1 VKFYCT
7 IVVSFFI
14 FYNSYA
20 QQKDSVERYIW
31 KNEATGISAA
41 IEIFGLQ
48 NTNATTCIYFLNNAD
63 TIYNN
68 QSDSFFSRFAPVSA
82 LLCPVLKISFYN
94 FYDSVLSNK
103 LKMFAKEF
111 ETSVL
116 QDIKKKYKQL
126 SHNNF
131 IVAGMNDFAIV
142 ALLSAA
148 GSKVKMNKTALFFN
162 SYQADDSLLTF
173 IKASSK
179 GITGKLYMYI
189 ANAESDDVFT
199 DKLATDLG
207 LNSSVVLYKLQQFS
221 FDSETDYFT
230 EAYKWLL
237 ANGNNFI
244 IKTID

>member
-1 VKFYCT
+1 MRLCVT
-7 IVVSFFI
+7 IIVSFFI
-14 FYNSYA
+14 FYTSNA
-20 QQKDSVERYIW
+20 QQKDSVEKYIW

-48 NTNATTCIYFLNNAD
+48 NTNATACLYFLSKAD

-68 QSDSFFSRFAPVSA
+68 QSDSLFSRFAPVSS
-82 LLCPVLKISFYN
+82 LLCPVIKISFYN

-103 LKMFAKEF
+103 LKMYAEEF
-111 ETSVL
+111 GGAIL
-116 QDIKKKYKQL
+116 QDIQKKYKQL
-126 SHNNF
+126 PNDNN

-148 GSKVKMNKTALFFN
+148 GSKIKINKTALFFN
-162 SYQADDSLLTF
+162 SYQADDSLLTGL
-173 IKASSK
+173 KASSK
-179 GITGKLYMYI
+179 GITGKMYLYV

-199 DKLATDLG
+199 DKLATHLA
-207 LNSSVVLYKLQQFS
+207 LNSSIILYKLQQFS
-221 FDSETDYFT
+221 LDLETDYFT

-244 IKTID
+244 IKTAD